1 MIEDFRSRRMLKSLL
16 IGLDGSND
24 CSSVLEL
31 GLRWAKRFGA
41 LAVGVGAVDEPG
53 IIVSEAMLFAGGDPW
68 PVVDLA
74 SPLIVD
80 SRQRVRQ
87 ILDHFVERCGEV
99 GVTCKRLEVIGSPYV
114 QILRESQRFD
124 LILLSQE
131 THFDYGHED
140 SADETLRKVIRD
152 TPRPVVAV
160 PKTLSEND
168 AVLVAYDGS
177 LQASRALYAF
187 QSSGLG
193 RGCKVHV
200 VSVASDS
207 EEAARHAGR
216 ALDFLH
222 PHGIDAILHP
232 VATTENT
239 AEILLKMAHH
249 LKAGLL
255 VIGAY
260 GQPVLREFFLG
271 SVTRTILAK
280 SPVPV
285 FCYH

>member
-53 IIVSEAMLFAGGDPW
+53 IIVSEAMLF
-68 PVVDLA
+68 
-74 SPLIVD
+74 VD

-168 AVLVAYDGS
+168 AVIVAYDGS